1 MFLFRQIF
9 ERHFIK
15 AIPKEVKINLSR
27 LAYQWKKSVN
37 NSIEAM
43 HAQAIN
49 YIHDELSTIE
59 ALLSRTQGQT
69 DDIKQLIVQVERL
82 SDNLTKSRI

>member
-1 MFLFRQIF
+1 
-9 ERHFIK
+9 
-15 AIPKEVKINLSR
+15 
-27 LAYQWKKSVN
+27 
-37 NSIEAM
+37 M